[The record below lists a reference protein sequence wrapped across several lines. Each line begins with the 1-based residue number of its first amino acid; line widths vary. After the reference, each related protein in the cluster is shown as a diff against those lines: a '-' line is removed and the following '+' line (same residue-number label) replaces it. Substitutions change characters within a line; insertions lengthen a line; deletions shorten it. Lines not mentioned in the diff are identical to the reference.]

1 VSQNRWKISGG
12 VAKKLLNQLRE
23 ELHLKRY
30 SYRTE
35 QACVDWLR
43 TFSLFHGKRHPAE
56 MDVAEIRAFLI
67 HLAQDG

>member
-12 VAKKLLNQLRE
+12 VAKKLLNPLRK

-35 QACVDWLR
+35 QACMDWLR
-43 TFSLFHGKRHPAE
+43 TFSLFHGERHPAE
-56 MDVAEIRAFLI
+56 MGVAEYRAFLI
-67 HLAQDG
+67 HPAQDG